1 MKNIVKILA
10 ALSAVTAAVLVVVK
24 YWDKIN
30 AKMQEIKNSCK
41 SCEEP
46 EPIEEPV
53 EAAEETAE
61 APAEEAA
68 EEPKEE
74 AAEAPAEEAAE
85 APAEEPKEESA
96 EAVTEADFAD

>member
-1 MKNIVKILA
+1 MKNIFKILA

-53 EAAEETAE
+53 ETAD
-61 APAEEAA
+61 EAA

>member
-10 ALSAVTAAVLVVVK
+10 ALSAVTAAVLVIVK

-53 EAAEETAE
+53 EATDEAAE
-61 APAEEAA
+61 APVEEAA
-68 EEPKEE
+68 EEPKE
-74 AAEAPAEEAAE
+74 AAETPVD
-85 APAEEPKEESA
+85 EPKEEAA

>member
-53 EAAEETAE
+53 EAAE

-68 EEPKEE
+68 KEPKEE